1 MSDVIKW
8 MVTFGLD
15 VFLLCLSTTQP
26 VYGRCPEKWERLAT
40 VVYGRCSDRSR
51 VVAVTRQRNTDAY
64 QRAGEHAKACG
75 WQRKDEGGAKSHVM
89 MDEDREDLVAL
100 NTFTSVIPESRRQA
114 NLDAYVSWWLRVLR
128 MKRSYERGI
137 VIGGIRTSMA

>member
-1 MSDVIKW
+1 M
-8 MVTFGLD
+8 
-15 VFLLCLSTTQP
+15 
-26 VYGRCPEKWERLAT
+26 
-40 VVYGRCSDRSR
+40 VYGRCSDRSR
-51 VVAVTRQRNTDAY
+51 VVAVARQGNTDAY
-64 QRAGEHAKACG
+64 QHAGERAKAYG
-75 WQRKDEGGAKSHVM
+75 SQRKDEGGAKSHVM

-128 MKRSYERGI
+128 MKRSYEPGI